1 MKPVSVSVSIMTKK
15 IVEESLEEKT
25 DKQKSLETKMKAEKS
40 LKTKKIE
47 MKKTPVLNRILAEN
61 LCEEKK
67 VKVPPLSEESAQK
80 EELNLTPELFLIFK
94 RRERGFLKGCDSTA
108 ALPIASSNDIAQEC
122 TAGTRL
128 GEQQPMAGQDT
139 FGQREQTVLGENEGL
154 GLASR
159 ERSQGCLT
167 NERGNNR
174 KLGVVIKRGKTELE
188 QSKIS
193 KNC

>member
-1 MKPVSVSVSIMTKK
+1 METKK
-15 IVEESLEEKT
+15 
-25 DKQKSLETKMKAEKS
+25 KAEKS
-40 LKTKKIE
+40 LKKKKIE
-47 MKKTPVLNRILAEN
+47 LKKTPVLNQMLAEN
-61 LCEEKK
+61 LCDEKK
-67 VKVPPLSEESAQK
+67 VKEPPLPEESAQK
-80 EELNLTPELFLIFK
+80 EEPNLTPELFGIFK
-94 RRERGFLKGCDSTA
+94 RRERGILKGCDFTVI
-108 ALPIASSNDIAQEC
+108 LPIASSNDIAQDC

-174 KLGVVIKRGKTELE
+174 KLGVVIKRG
-188 QSKIS
+188 
-193 KNC
+193 